1 MFDCNSTVE
10 DLKLWECKAIDAN
23 FIIDCAFGGTLILL
37 FGVTIY
43 RALKRKSLNLLALM
57 SGILAVSVASIM
69 VFTIFMYTDTRM
81 QEGERPHIYFRNYFL

>member
-1 MFDCNSTVE
+1 MFYCSSTEDDLVE
-10 DLKLWECKAIDAN
+10 WECKAIDAN

-69 VFTIFMYTDTRM
+69 VFSIFMYTDTRIKD
-81 QEGERPHIYFRNYFL
+81 GGPHIYYRNYFL